1 MAQNIEIR
9 INQNNTYNT
18 LYPVTTGSNVSY
30 SNSSTSSLITH
41 TNVQGAIDDLFTSV
55 SNGKSLIASAI
66 TDKGVSTSSNASFS
80 TMSENIGKISS
91 NGLNLKNEQ
100 IYSTDMTITSNT
112 FIIKQYQLLGPE
124 KIDDIIMISLNA
136 TIPDTYWSSLNSSI
150 INIIA
155 GITLINPKYLSKKNF
170 QEVIVS
176 RENEKTTYVYPF
188 SSNYNNTNFY
198 ELDLNLRIRIS
209 SVNSYT
215 VLYTTYVGNIIY
227 I

>member
-155 GITLINPKYLSKKNF
+155 GITLINPKYLSKKKF
-170 QEVIVS
+170 S
-176 RENEKTTYVYPF
+176 RGYCIK
-188 SSNYNNTNFY
+188 
-198 ELDLNLRIRIS
+198 RK
-209 SVNSYT
+209 
-215 VLYTTYVGNIIY
+215 
-227 I
+227 